1 MPQLDRPPKHADFVI
16 IGAGVMGM
24 SIAYA
29 LKRKLPT
36 VKVLIIEKENDVC
49 RHASGLNSGVLHAG
63 FYYTKDSLK
72 AQFTRDGNKAL
83 REYCEKKNIGI
94 NKCGKLV
101 VTSNEKEELILD
113 TLKERAQKNGV
124 SVEIISKDQA
134 KKVEPKVKTFSRA
147 LYSPNTS
154 TVNPVS
160 VMQSLK
166 KDILDADI
174 SLILET
180 KYIGR
185 KKNKIDTSK
194 GSIEYDYL
202 VNCAGLYADTIAKD
216 YGFSENYMIMPFKG
230 LYLYLSKKPGWL
242 KTNIYPV
249 PNIDQPFLGV
259 HFTVTLE
266 GNTKIGPTAIPA
278 FWKEHYEG
286 VENFNVKE
294 FISIIK
300 KQSEM
305 FLANKSQFRD
315 IALEEMKKYSKEHLI
330 QLASKMVEDVDRSDF
345 LKWGKPAIR
354 AQLLNTT
361 KNSLEMDFVYEG
373 DDKSFHL
380 LNAVSP
386 AFTCAFPMS
395 HHISDEIIKL
405 KR

>member
-1 MPQLDRPPKHADFVI
+1 MPQLDHPPKHVDFII

-36 VKVLIIEKENDVC
+36 ARILIIEKENDVC

-72 AQFTRDGNKAL
+72 AQFTRDGNEAL
-83 REYCEKKNIGI
+83 RKYCEKKNIGI

-101 VTSNEKEELILD
+101 VTSNEKEELVLD

-124 SVEIISKDQA
+124 SVEIISKDEA

-230 LYLYLSKKPGWL
+230 LYLHLSKKPGWL

-266 GNTKIGPTAIPA
+266 GNAKIGPTAIPA

-286 VENFNVKE
+286 IENFNAKE
-294 FISIIK
+294 FFSIIK

-315 IALEEMKKYSKEHLI
+315 LALEEMKKYSKEHLI
-330 QLASKMVEDVDRSDF
+330 KLASKMVEDVDRLDF